1 MNYRHLHILH
11 DTKFTLPFIKFI
23 KENFPKNEHFFAVYS
38 RYKID
43 SESYNY
49 KNVWVGKN
57 FLDLFHLSK
66 VMNSSERIYIH
77 SFNIHKFIQLLFIQP
92 WLLKKSYWI
101 IWGADLL
108 FYKNIPKG
116 LYYRIYEM
124 MRKVVIKNLGSI
136 ITHTPGDYRVAQ
148 EVYKTKAKLWECI
161 YYPEAFP
168 HLHAKDID
176 IKNNE
181 KGLKILLGNSASESN
196 NHKEII
202 LKLSKLKDQ
211 DFSVICPLSYGN
223 EEYAKEVIV
232 YGKQLLENR
241 FNAIT
246 EFLEISEYFRVLAKV
261 DVAIFNFDRQQ
272 ALGNIVTL
280 FYLGKK
286 IFLKDNTNL
295 TEMLNLKGL
304 KFYLVNQLESE
315 LFKPLD
321 ISVKDENREQVNR
334 HFSREKSKQDWG
346 RIFNN

>member
-1 MNYRHLHILH
+1 MKYKHLHILH
-11 DTKFTLPFIKFI
+11 ASKFTLPFIKFI
-23 KENFPKNEHFFAVYS
+23 RENFPKNEHFFAIYS
-38 RYKID
+38 QNKINK
-43 SESYNY
+43 ESYNHENIWAGT
-49 KNVWVGKN
+49 KRI
-57 FLDLFHLSK
+57 DLIHLIK
-66 VMNSSERIYIH
+66 LMNSYERIYIH
-77 SFNIHKFIQLLFIQP
+77 SFNVHKFIQLLFIQP
-92 WLLKKSYWI
+92 WLLKRSYWI

-108 FYKNIPKG
+108 FYKNLPKG

-136 ITHTPGDYRVAQ
+136 ITHTPGDYRIAQ

-168 HLHAKDID
+168 HLHAKGIN
-176 IKNNE
+176 IKNQK
-181 KGLKILLGNSASESN
+181 KGLQILLGNSASESN

-202 LKLSKLKDQ
+202 LKLSKLQGQ

-223 EEYAKEVIV
+223 QEYAKEVIE
-232 YGKQLLENR
+232 YGKQLLEDK

-246 EFLEISEYFRVLAKV
+246 EFLEISEYFKILAKV
-261 DVAIFNFDRQQ
+261 DIAIFNFDRQQ

-304 KFYLVNQLESE
+304 RFYTIDQLESE
-315 LFKPLD
+315 IFKTLE
-321 ISVKDENREQVNR
+321 VAVRNKNREQVNK
-334 HFSREKSKQDWG
+334 HFSREKSKQDWEK
-346 RIFNN
+346 IFNN